1 MALTTSA
8 NQIMSGAEK
17 DARGQGAI
25 PEQYWALVEEYRGVL
40 VNQAY
45 AILGNAEDAEDTAQE
60 TFCEAVRHPAKLAQA
75 RSLGAWLRSI
85 NKAHALNR
93 LRERQGAAGRE
104 AKKREERAKRN
115 FTTGGMSLVE
125 MREALA
131 QAIDALPKRQREVMV
146 LRYWEGCSFED
157 IAARLKLPL
166 TGVWRLHLDASMHLH
181 RKIGV
186 LLNPGQSQ
194 RGKDNA

>member
-1 MALTTSA
+1 MARFIYIIVPVVATLIFGGYYFGVFHKA
-8 NQIMSGAEK
+8 YVAEE
-17 DARGQGAI
+17 ARIEA
-25 PEQYWALVEEYRGVL
+25 EEKLQEEKEREEKRL
-40 VNQAY
+40 
-45 AILGNAEDAEDTAQE
+45 AEAKAAQE
-60 TFCEAVRHPAKLAQA
+60 QK
-75 RSLGAWLRSI
+75 
-85 NKAHALNR
+85 
-93 LRERQGAAGRE
+93 ERAE